1 MSVGI
6 RKKISLYFF
15 YRKTVNKCKKDL
27 LEKFGARIDNVNRI
41 YTVINIPKDLIDE
54 PYNLRKSD
62 IDALSEKFIKEYSRF
77 ISEYLDDKGL
87 KEMYNYYNI
96 EKVDKY
102 SYLVVFGFSLF
113 NTQRV
118 AKNIIFYFLPIAV
131 LSSIIFYILYKLFI

>member
-27 LEKFGARIDNVNRI
+27 LEKVGARIDNVNRI